1 MSQNRPVLISVI
13 QYQEQ
18 LTAGTAGATDIVEA
32 AHRLGADGAEFRPQ
46 FWRDT
51 GHELPATRER
61 AAQHGL
67 LLTYATMG
75 TLFSAEPGAADA
87 LRQDVDDACSLG
99 SPQLRV
105 FPGPLPA
112 DDETAGW
119 AAGQEIVR
127 YAAARGVTI
136 ALENYARTPGGTLAE
151 IVRALDHI
159 PELATN
165 IDIGNYP
172 RHGQDVPAA
181 IRAVGSRAISAHL
194 KDQGDPPEHE
204 STHLGGGS
212 LPLPAIL
219 DALDALPQ
227 RIIYCFEFGG
237 GDDPDD
243 RITRSIAYLHAR

>member
-1 MSQNRPVLISVI
+1 MSEDRPILISVI
-13 QYQEQ
+13 QYQDQ
-18 LTAGTAGATDIVEA
+18 LTAGTSSATAIVDA

-46 FWRDT
+46 FWQDKGR
-51 GHELPATRER
+51 ELPAARER
-61 AAQHGL
+61 AAQYGL

-87 LRQDVDDACSLG
+87 LRQDIDDTRALG

-112 DDETAGW
+112 DDDTAGW
-119 AAGQEIVR
+119 AMGQEIVR
-127 YAAARGVTI
+127 YAAGRGVTI

-159 PELATN
+159 PELSTN

-181 IRAVGSRAISAHL
+181 IRAVGSRATSAHL
-194 KDQGDPPEHE
+194 KDQGGPPEQE
-204 STHLGGGS
+204 STYLGGGS

-237 GDDPDD
+237 GANPDD
-243 RITRSIAYLHAR
+243 RVARSIDYLHAR